1 MPKPGRSRCE
11 VIAQATMSGL
21 QVHRARAFGA
31 EDGWRTPYIA
41 VRVGLVLINVQD
53 RDALACLTEAVR
65 AANHMAEQVFGPVTP
80 PAPGRSVPGAS
91 QVAGPARA
99 AR

>member
-1 MPKPGRSRCE
+1 MPKPGKSECE

-41 VRVGLVLINVQD
+41 VRVGLVLINIED

-65 AANHMAEQVFGPVTP
+65 AANYMADQVFGPVTRS
-80 PAPGRSVPGAS
+80 PAGAGRRVPVAAAKAS
-91 QVAGPARA
+91 
-99 AR
+99 